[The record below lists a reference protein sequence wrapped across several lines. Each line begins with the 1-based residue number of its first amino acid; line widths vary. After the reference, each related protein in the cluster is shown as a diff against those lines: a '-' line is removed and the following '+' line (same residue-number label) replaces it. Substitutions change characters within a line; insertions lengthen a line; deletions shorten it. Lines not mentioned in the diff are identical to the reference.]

1 MSHKLPSHIV
11 IGFLEL
17 YPQLTM
23 DQYIN
28 IEKDFFYY
36 MNLHK
41 DNKKSFDMSSEQV
54 DCLWHYLI
62 VKLQPSELERL
73 YKANAGRYLHHVPNK
88 KRGFFESK
96 PTPVQFQ
103 NHDPSIL
110 MNPIIIE
117 ESSRSEIV
125 TENKY
130 DTNTTTTSDFV
141 NPKIVDHVSKSS
153 HISTCSSS
161 ASQSSHSNNHSSST
175 SHSTHHSTHSSSCS
189 SGSSC
194 SSASSCS
201 SSSCSS

>member
-1 MSHKLPSHIV
+1 
-11 IGFLEL
+11 
-17 YPQLTM
+17 
-23 DQYIN
+23 
-28 IEKDFFYY
+28 
-36 MNLHK
+36 
-41 DNKKSFDMSSEQV
+41 MSSEQV

-62 VKLQPSELERL
+62 VKLLKLQPSELERL
-73 YKANAGRYLHHVPNK
+73 YKANAGGYLHHVPNK

-189 SGSSC
+189 SDSSC
-194 SSASSCS
+194 SSGSSCS